1 MIITSFLSTSPLKDT
16 SLTKTSGKK
25 LRALWAAHVTGLLSE
40 PKKIELLNHEDEYVR
55 AWTVQLLC
63 EDRMPCDKALKTFK
77 KMAKEES
84 FRISSEINISGACV
98 ANKGQLINTC
108 KGQESQTGE
117 KLGSNEQIKIE
128 KIFYLGTFVKKLEEY
143 KNYPN
148 E

>member
-1 MIITSFLSTSPLKDT
+1 MKIFFSVCLIIFSTFAFCNEIEKQITSLV
-16 SLTKTSGKK
+16 KK
-25 LRALWAAHVTGLLSE
+25 YAS
-40 PKKIELLNHEDEYVR
+40 
-55 AWTVQLLC
+55 
-63 EDRMPCDKALKTFK
+63 
-77 KMAKEES
+77 EES
-84 FRISSEINISGACV
+84 TRVSSEINVSGACI

-128 KIFYLGTFVKKLEEY
+128 KIYYLGTFVKKLEEY

>member
-1 MIITSFLSTSPLKDT
+1 MRLIFIVLFLVSFSSNGLCSEYENRITHL
-16 SLTKTSGKK
+16 
-25 LRALWAAHVTGLLSE
+25 V
-40 PKKIELLNHEDEYVR
+40 
-55 AWTVQLLC
+55 
-63 EDRMPCDKALKTFK
+63 K

-84 FRISSEINISGACV
+84 LRISSEINISGAGV

-117 KLGSNEQIKIE
+117 KLGSNEPIKLE
-128 KIFYLGTFVKKLEEY
+128 KIYYLGTYVKKLEEY

>member
-1 MIITSFLSTSPLKDT
+1 MRYIFIVFFSDYIKFDWTLQWIWKSNYSFSQKN
-16 SLTKTSGKK
+16 G
-25 LRALWAAHVTGLLSE
+25 
-40 PKKIELLNHEDEYVR
+40 
-55 AWTVQLLC
+55 
-63 EDRMPCDKALKTFK
+63 
-77 KMAKEES
+77 KEES
-84 FRISSEINISGACV
+84 LRISSEINISGACV

-117 KLGSNEQIKIE
+117 KLGSNEQIKIG

>member
-1 MIITSFLSTSPLKDT
+1 MRYIFIVFFLITLSSI
-16 SLTKTSGKK
+16 
-25 LRALWAAHVTGLLSE
+25 GLCSE
-40 PKKIELLNHEDEYVR
+40 YENQITHLV
-55 AWTVQLLC
+55 
-63 EDRMPCDKALKTFK
+63 K

>member
-1 MIITSFLSTSPLKDT
+1 MRYILIVFFLITLSSI
-16 SLTKTSGKK
+16 
-25 LRALWAAHVTGLLSE
+25 GLCSE
-40 PKKIELLNHEDEYVR
+40 YENQITHLVN
-55 AWTVQLLC
+55 
-63 EDRMPCDKALKTFK
+63 

-84 FRISSEINISGACV
+84 LRISSEINISGACV

-128 KIFYLGTFVKKLEEY
+128 KIYYLGTFVKKLEEY

>member
-1 MIITSFLSTSPLKDT
+1 MRLILIVLFLVSFSSNGLCSEYENRITHL
-16 SLTKTSGKK
+16 
-25 LRALWAAHVTGLLSE
+25 V
-40 PKKIELLNHEDEYVR
+40 
-55 AWTVQLLC
+55 
-63 EDRMPCDKALKTFK
+63 K

-84 FRISSEINISGACV
+84 LRISSEINISGACV

-117 KLGSNEQIKIE
+117 KLGSNEPIKLE
-128 KIFYLGTFVKKLEEY
+128 KIYYLGTYVKKLEEY